1 MDRLTATLLCL
12 GALSLAPI
20 AHAQQH
26 DMSQHDM
33 SQHAMHGNDDAMKA
47 MFDKADANH
56 DGSLTFEEMKAAHAA
71 MGMGGHMPHMQHMQ
85 GQPMKDGK
93 MGCCCCG
100 EGGMQACAMGAKA
113 DPVGEAMSDK

>member
-1 MDRLTATLLCL
+1 MNRLTATLFCL

-20 AHAQQH
+20 AHAQ
-26 DMSQHDM
+26 QHDM

-71 MGMGGHMPHMQHMQ
+71 MGMGMHAGMPHMQGHA
-85 GQPMKDGK
+85 MKDGK

-100 EGGMQACAMGAKA
+100 EGGMQACAMGTKA
-113 DPVGEAMSDK
+113 DPVGEAISDK

>member
-56 DGSLTFEEMKAAHAA
+56 DGDLTRAEAHRLSIGTMSFEEMDRNF
-71 MGMGGHMPHMQHMQ
+71 
-85 GQPMKDGK
+85 DGLVSRF
-93 MGCCCCG
+93 
-100 EGGMQACAMGAKA
+100 EYE
-113 DPVGEAMSDK
+113 DSLR